1 MGRPLSLTYEL
12 ARYLWPRRNW
22 PRKGKLF
29 PIVLMLEPLEACN
42 LRCIGCGRVREYK
55 DVMHL
60 RMPVDEALRVAEIA
74 GAPVVSVSGG
84 EPLLHPQIDDI
95 VRGLIEQKRWV
106 YLCTN
111 GLLLRESLD
120 KFRPNKR
127 LCFVVHLDGTEKVH
141 DYVTQRPGTY
151 REAIAAI
158 KEALARGFRVCTNT
172 TIYHGS
178 DVEDLKELFRTLK
191 EMKVEGLML
200 SPGYAY
206 EAVPEKELFLKKQES
221 IRVFRKILDPRD
233 RFPFYDNPLFLDFL
247 RGVRQY
253 TRCAAWAIPTYT
265 VKGWRKPCYL
275 IADEHVEDLQEIL
288 DPTLWEHYGPG
299 RDPRCA
305 GCMLH
310 SGFEPASVLDAVQ
323 HPWRVLTAFRR
334 SVA

>member
-1 MGRPLSLTYEL
+1 MTVDL
-12 ARYLWPRRNW
+12 ARYLLPRRKW
-22 PRKGKLF
+22 PEKGKLF
-29 PIVLMLEPLEACN
+29 PIVLMLEPIEACN
-42 LRCIGCGRVREYK
+42 LRCIGCGRIREYK

-60 RMPVDEALRVAEIA
+60 RMPVDEALGVAERA

-172 TIYHGS
+172 TIFHGS
-178 DVEDLKELFRTLK
+178 DVDDVRSLFRILRDL
-191 EMKVEGLML
+191 KVEGLML

-206 EAVPEKELFLKKQES
+206 ESVPEKELFLQRQES
-221 IRVFRKILDPRD
+221 IKVFRRILDGGE

-247 RGVRQY
+247 RGLRDY
-253 TRCAAWAIPTYT
+253 RECAAWAIPTYT

-275 IADEHVEDLQEIL
+275 MADEHVGDLEEIL
-288 DPTLWEHYGPG
+288 DPELWKRYGPG

-310 SGFEPASVLDAVQ
+310 SGFEPASVLDAVN
-323 HPWRVLTAFRR
+323 HPWKLLLRR
-334 SVA
+334 RFKG